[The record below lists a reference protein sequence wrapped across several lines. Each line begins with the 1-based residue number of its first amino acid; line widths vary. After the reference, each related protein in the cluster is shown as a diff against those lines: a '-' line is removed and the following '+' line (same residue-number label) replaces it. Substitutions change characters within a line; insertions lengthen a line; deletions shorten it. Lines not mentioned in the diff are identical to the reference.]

1 MATPPLPRVYE
12 AMLRDHTRRHR
23 QMAFVTGPRQVG
35 KTTSCR
41 ALASPSAYLSWDND
55 DDRRVLEAGP
65 EAIAQRVGLHR
76 LAKARKVVVLDEL
89 HKYRRWKTLAKGL
102 FDTFEDRATFIVTG
116 SSRLD
121 VYRRG
126 GDSLMGRYFTFRMH
140 PLSVAELGHAR
151 VPKATIRPPKPIA
164 RADLEALLRFGGYP
178 EAFAERDPRFHRRWL
193 DLRRQQLVRE
203 DIRDLT
209 RVQELGQIETLLRL
223 LHERSGS
230 QLIYSN
236 LANEIRVAVETVR
249 RWVDTLESFHAG
261 FRVRPWSTNV
271 AKALRKEPKWYAS
284 DWSDIADPGARAE
297 TFVACALLK
306 AVQGWTDLGLGAFEL
321 RYVRDKLKREVDF
334 VVVHGRKPWFLV
346 EVKVADTKL
355 APELANFQAQIGAA
369 HAFQAVMELD
379 FVDADCFAQTRPTVV
394 PVTTLLSQLV

>member
-1 MATPPLPRVYE
+1 MPQAPVPRIYE
-12 AMLRDHTRRHR
+12 AMLREHVRRHR
-23 QMAFVTGPRQVG
+23 QMAFVTGARQVG

-41 ALASPSAYLSWDND
+41 ALASASAYLSWDND
-55 DDRRVLEAGP
+55 DDRRVLESGP
-65 EAIAQRVGLHR
+65 DAIAERTGLHR
-76 LAKARKVVVLDEL
+76 LAKTRKVVVLDEL
-89 HKYRRWKTLAKGL
+89 HKYRRWKTLVKGL

-126 GDSLMGRYFTFRMH
+126 GDSLMGRYFGFRMH
-140 PLSVAELGHAR
+140 PLSLAELAHAR
-151 VPKATIRPPKPIA
+151 VGKTTTRAPKLVP

-178 EAFAERDPRFHRRWL
+178 EVFAERDPRFHRRWL

-271 AKALRKEPKWYAS
+271 AKSLRKEPKWYAS

-297 TFVACALLK
+297 TFVACALQK
-306 AVQGWTDLGLGAFEL
+306 AVHGWTDLGFGAFEL
-321 RYVRDKLKREVDF
+321 RYLRDKNKREVDF
-334 VVVHGRKPWFLV
+334 VVVQGRKPWFLV

-355 APELANFQAQIGAA
+355 APELAYFQTQIGAR
-369 HAFQAVMELD
+369 HAFQAVLEMGFE
-379 FVDADCFAQTRPTVV
+379 DADCFAHAEPIVV
-394 PVTTLLSQLV
+394 PATTLLSQLV